1 MDAPRTPE
9 QTTLSGKDLLTLL
22 VSRLSEFVIVLL
34 DREGR
39 FTSWHPGVETQFGY
53 TRDEFIGQYLELL
66 LPPAERSRG
75 SGRLELE
82 QAADSGRAS
91 DTRWLTRKTGEKLLA
106 EGVTLGL
113 RDAEGRLAGF
123 GKVLR
128 DVTERKTAEDSLRV
142 LAGALDQSTV
152 VVRGWDGS
160 VSHWTSGCARLYG
173 WVAEEVVGANV
184 HDLLQSK
191 FPAPYNQIQKELLS
205 SGIWNGEFACV
216 CRDGRRIFIAA
227 HWVLMP
233 HGSGQA
239 PDVIE
244 THTDITARL
253 QIQDELEAANH
264 RLKSMAH
271 ELERSNEELEDFARI
286 ASHDLSAPLTSTRWL
301 VDLLSARHG
310 TQIDADG
317 RTYLEQISQGLE
329 RMGDLVEG
337 VLAHARVGRT
347 AIGSVKPVRAQD
359 ALEVAIQN
367 LRQQVETSGAV
378 ITYAELPEV
387 GIEPQALNQLF
398 QNLISNAIKY
408 RRPGVPPQIH
418 VSAARQGAMWL
429 FSVAD
434 NGIGIERDWF
444 ERIFQPMQRA
454 HGPDI
459 AGSGIGLATC
469 KKIVTRA
476 GGSIWVDSEPGRG
489 STFFFTLP
497 AFPDKPEN
505 IG

>member
-1 MDAPRTPE
+1 MGDELTPKE
-9 QTTLSGKDLLTLL
+9 TTLSNKDLLALL

-34 DREGR
+34 DSEGC
-39 FTSWHPGVETQFGY
+39 FTSWHPGVETQLGY

-66 LPPAERSRG
+66 LPPAERTQG
-75 SGRLELE
+75 SGRLELQ

-91 DTRWLTRKTGEKLLA
+91 DTRWLMRKSGEQLLV

-113 RDAEGRLAGF
+113 HDAAGRLAGF

-152 VVRGWDGS
+152 VVRRWDGT
-160 VSHWTSGCARLYG
+160 VTHWTSGCARLYG
-173 WVAEEVVGANV
+173 WVADEVAGAKV

-191 FPAPYNQIQKELLS
+191 FSAPLEQVQEKLS
-205 SGIWNGEFACV
+205 ASGIWNGDLSCV
-216 CRDGRRIFIAA
+216 CRDGRRLFIAA
-227 HWVLMP
+227 HWVLLP
-233 HGSGQA
+233 QESGP

-253 QIQDELEAANH
+253 EIQNELEAAND

-301 VDLLSARHG
+301 VDLLAARHG
-310 TQIDADG
+310 SQLDADG
-317 RTYLEQISQGLE
+317 ATYVKQIAQGLE
-329 RMGDLVEG
+329 RMADLVEG

-347 AIGSVKPVRAQD
+347 AIGSTNSVRAQE
-359 ALEVAIQN
+359 ALEIAIQN
-367 LRQQVETSGAV
+367 LRRHVETSGAV
-378 ITYAELPEV
+378 ITHDELPELA
-387 GIEPQALNQLF
+387 IDPQALNQLF
-398 QNLISNAIKY
+398 QNLLSNAIKY
-408 RRPGVPPQIH
+408 RRPDVRPRIH
-418 VSAARQGAMWL
+418 VRAARQGAMWL

-434 NGIGIERDWF
+434 NGMGIEREWF

-454 HGPDI
+454 HGAHI

-476 GGSIWVDSEPGRG
+476 GGSIWVDSEAGQG

-497 AFPDKPEN
+497 GPPDLAEPSR
-505 IG
+505 